1 MSSEVTENVRGN
13 RKSRVGQVVSDVQ
26 NKTIVVEV
34 ERRTSHKRY
43 KKVVKSR
50 KRYAAHD
57 EENQAKIGDV
67 VRISET
73 RPISKNKCWRLVE
86 IISRPEKAASKGE

>member
-1 MSSEVTENVRGN
+1 MTATEDVRGN

-57 EENQAKIGDV
+57 ETNQAKIGDV

-86 IISRPEKAASKGE
+86 IISRPE

>member
-1 MSSEVTENVRGN
+1 MTSAAQEKVRGN

-86 IISRPEKAASKGE
+86 IISRPE

>member
-1 MSSEVTENVRGN
+1 MTSAAQEKVRGN

-57 EENQAKIGDV
+57 EENQAKVGDV

-86 IISRPEKAASKGE
+86 IISRPE

>member
-1 MSSEVTENVRGN
+1 MTATENVRGN

-57 EENQAKIGDV
+57 EENQAKVGDV

-86 IISRPEKAASKGE
+86 IISRPE

>member
-1 MSSEVTENVRGN
+1 MTSAANEKVRGN

-57 EENQAKIGDV
+57 ETNQAKVGDV

-86 IISRPEKAASKGE
+86 IISRPE

>member
-1 MSSEVTENVRGN
+1 MTSAAPEKVRGN

-34 ERRTSHKRY
+34 ERRTYHKRY

-57 EENQAKIGDV
+57 EQNQAKIGDV

-86 IISRPEKAASKGE
+86 IISRPE

>member
-1 MSSEVTENVRGN
+1 MTSAAPEKVRGN

-57 EENQAKIGDV
+57 EQNQAKIGDV

-86 IISRPEKAASKGE
+86 IVEKAK

>member
-1 MSSEVTENVRGN
+1 MTSAAPEKVRGN

-57 EENQAKIGDV
+57 EKNQAKIGDV

-86 IISRPEKAASKGE
+86 IISRPE

>member
-1 MSSEVTENVRGN
+1 MTSANTENARGN

-26 NKTIVVEV
+26 DKTIVVEV

-57 EENQAKIGDV
+57 EQNQAKIGDV

-86 IISRPEKAASKGE
+86 IISRPE

>member
-1 MSSEVTENVRGN
+1 MTSAAPEKVRGN

-57 EENQAKIGDV
+57 EENQAKVGDM

-86 IISRPEKAASKGE
+86 IISRPE

>member
-1 MSSEVTENVRGN
+1 MNEISSTKESVRGN

-26 NKTIVVEV
+26 SKTIVVEV
-34 ERRTSHKRY
+34 ESRSPHKRY

-57 EENQAKIGDV
+57 ETNQAKVGDM
-67 VRISET
+67 VRIGET
-73 RPISKNKCWRLVE
+73 RPLSKNKRWRLIE
-86 IISRPEKAASKGE
+86 IISHAE

>member
-1 MSSEVTENVRGN
+1 MNETSSTSKNVRGN
-13 RKSRVGQVVSDVQ
+13 RKSRVGRVVSDAQ
-26 NKTIVVEV
+26 AKTIIVEV
-34 ERRTSHKRY
+34 ERRTPHKLY

-57 EENQAKIGDV
+57 ETNQAKVGDT

-86 IISRPEKAASKGE
+86 IINRPE

>member
-1 MSSEVTENVRGN
+1 MTATENVRGN

-57 EENQAKIGDV
+57 ETNQAKVGDV

-86 IISRPEKAASKGE
+86 IISRPE

>member
-1 MSSEVTENVRGN
+1 MNETSTKTENVRGN

-57 EENQAKIGDV
+57 ETNQAKIGDM
-67 VRISET
+67 VRIAET

-86 IISRPEKAASKGE
+86 IIEKAK

>member
-1 MSSEVTENVRGN
+1 MTSAAQEKVRGN

-43 KKVVKSR
+43 KKVVTSR
-50 KRYAAHD
+50 KRSAAHD

-86 IISRPEKAASKGE
+86 IISRPE

>member
-1 MSSEVTENVRGN
+1 MTSEITENVRGN

-57 EENQAKIGDV
+57 EQNQAKVGDV

-86 IISRPEKAASKGE
+86 IISRPE

>member
-1 MSSEVTENVRGN
+1 MTSAAPEKVRGN

-57 EENQAKIGDV
+57 EDNQAKIGDV

-86 IISRPEKAASKGE
+86 IISRPE

>member
-1 MSSEVTENVRGN
+1 MTSAAPEKVRGN

-86 IISRPEKAASKGE
+86 IISRPE

>member
-1 MSSEVTENVRGN
+1 MTSAATENVRGN

-57 EENQAKIGDV
+57 EQNQAKVGDV

-86 IISRPEKAASKGE
+86 IISRPE

>member
-1 MSSEVTENVRGN
+1 MTATENVRGN

-57 EENQAKIGDV
+57 EQNQAKIGDV

-86 IISRPEKAASKGE
+86 IISRPE

>member
-1 MSSEVTENVRGN
+1 MTSEITENVRGN

-57 EENQAKIGDV
+57 EQNQAKIGDV

-86 IISRPEKAASKGE
+86 IISRPE

>member
-1 MSSEVTENVRGN
+1 MNETSTKTENVRGN

-57 EENQAKIGDV
+57 ETNQAKIGDM
-67 VRISET
+67 VRIAET

-86 IISRPEKAASKGE
+86 IISRAAQE

>member
-1 MSSEVTENVRGN
+1 MTSAAPEKVCGN

-57 EENQAKIGDV
+57 EQNQAKVGDV

-86 IISRPEKAASKGE
+86 IISRPE

>member
-1 MSSEVTENVRGN
+1 MTATEDVRGN

-26 NKTIVVEV
+26 DKTIVVEV

-57 EENQAKIGDV
+57 ETNQAKVGDV

-86 IISRPEKAASKGE
+86 IISRPE

>member
-1 MSSEVTENVRGN
+1 M
-13 RKSRVGQVVSDVQ
+13 VSDVQ
-26 NKTIVVEV
+26 AKTIIVEV
-34 ERRTSHKRY
+34 ERRTPHKLY

-57 EENQAKIGDV
+57 ETNQAKIGDT

-86 IISRPEKAASKGE
+86 IINRPE

>member
-1 MSSEVTENVRGN
+1 MTSAAPEKVRGN

-57 EENQAKIGDV
+57 ENNQAKIGDV

-86 IISRPEKAASKGE
+86 IISRPE

>member
-57 EENQAKIGDV
+57 ETNQAKIGDV

-86 IISRPEKAASKGE
+86 IISRPE

>member
-1 MSSEVTENVRGN
+1 MTSEITEKARGN

-57 EENQAKIGDV
+57 EQNQAKIGDV

-86 IISRPEKAASKGE
+86 IISRPE

>member
-1 MSSEVTENVRGN
+1 MTSAAQEKVRGN

-57 EENQAKIGDV
+57 EQNQAKIGDV

-86 IISRPEKAASKGE
+86 IISRPE

>member
-1 MSSEVTENVRGN
+1 M
-13 RKSRVGQVVSDVQ
+13 QD
-26 NKTIVVEV
+26 KTIVVEV

-86 IISRPEKAASKGE
+86 IISRPE